1 MSALTAQDV
10 ERIATL
16 ARIEIDESTRS
27 ALLNDLGRVL
37 DLIDRMQAVQTQ
49 GVAPLTHPGERVL
62 RLRAD
67 QVTETDQREA
77 MQGFAPRVE
86 DGLYLV
92 PRVIE

>member
-16 ARIEIDESTRS
+16 ARIEIDEPTRS
-27 ALLNDLGRVL
+27 ALLHDLGRVL
-37 DLIDRMQAVQTQ
+37 DLIDRMQAVDTG

-62 RLRAD
+62 RLRDD
-67 QVTETDQREA
+67 QVTEADQREA
-77 MQGFAPRVE
+77 MQAFAPRVE